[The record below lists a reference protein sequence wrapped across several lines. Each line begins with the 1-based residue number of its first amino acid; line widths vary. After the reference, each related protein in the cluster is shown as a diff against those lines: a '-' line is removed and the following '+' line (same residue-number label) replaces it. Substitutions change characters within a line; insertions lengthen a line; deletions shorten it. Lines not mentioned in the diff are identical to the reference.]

1 MHIIVLHIGLLCNY
15 FKPGKQLAKLIFA
28 TYIQGNK
35 KYSQKCKGLGIET
48 SQLVGEK
55 LCTTTNFKYE
65 RF

>member
-1 MHIIVLHIGLLCNY
+1 M
-15 FKPGKQLAKLIFA
+15 QLAKLIFA